1 MIRVGLVDDQ
11 QMVRVGLK
19 MILESEDDIVV
30 CCQAASGED
39 AIVGAAEHRPD
50 VVLMDIRMPGMDGL
64 AATREVLRVA
74 PDVRVVILTTFDDDE
89 YLYGALRA
97 GASGFLLKSADGDSL
112 VNAVRVV
119 AGGEALLAPEVT
131 RRVIE
136 QFARGSVASSDDA
149 DIGAV
154 PPSSASPLQAAAP
167 PGQPPRTTPEPQ
179 RHVPGTEAI
188 GDLSDREVQ
197 VLQLMARGM
206 SNQEIATELFVSSTT
221 VKTHV
226 SHILTKLGVRDRV
239 QAVVEAYD
247 SDIVVPRP

>member
-19 MILESEDDIVV
+19 MILESEDDIEV
-30 CCQAASGED
+30 CCEAASGEA
-39 AIVGAAEHRPD
+39 AIAGAAEHAPD

-112 VNAVRVV
+112 VNAVRIV

-136 QFARGSVASSDDA
+136 QFAKDPIRTAGDGSKSA
-149 DIGAV
+149 
-154 PPSSASPLQAAAP
+154 PSPAEASPLPTASRAAAP
-167 PGQPPRTTPEPQ
+167 ATAPAE
-179 RHVPGTEAI
+179 HVPSPEAI

-206 SNQEIATELFVSSTT
+206 SNQEIAKELFVSNTT

-247 SDIVVPRP
+247 SGIVLPRP

>member
-1 MIRVGLVDDQ
+1 
-11 QMVRVGLK
+11 

-30 CCQAASGED
+30 CCEAASGED
-39 AIVGAAEHRPD
+39 AIVGVEQHLPD

-97 GASGFLLKSADGDSL
+97 GASGFLLKSADGDTL
-112 VNAVRVV
+112 VNAVRIV
-119 AGGEALLAPEVT
+119 AAGEALLAPEVT

-136 QFARGSVASSDDA
+136 QFAREPRSGDGATPPTVGIASL
-149 DIGAV
+149 
-154 PPSSASPLQAAAP
+154 SAAQAP
-167 PGQPPRTTPEPQ
+167 PPATPAA
-179 RHVPGTEAI
+179 HVPSAAAI

-206 SNQEIATELFVSSTT
+206 SNQEIAQELFVSNTT

-247 SDIVVPRP
+247 SGIVLPRP